1 MKSFNTAV
9 STVIAIASLA
19 WASGAFAA
27 EADVTVTRAWV
38 RATMPGQP
46 VAGAYLDLEA
56 KRALKLTGV
65 ASPVATRGEVH
76 EMKHE
81 DGMMKM
87 RQVAVVDLPAG
98 RKVQLAPGG
107 LHVMLF
113 GLQKPLEVGQSI
125 PLTLRFRDAA
135 GKTFERTLTVP
146 VKPIDGGDA
155 ENASGQGDPG
165 KH

>member
-1 MKSFNTAV
+1 MKSFTTAF
-9 STVIAIASLA
+9 STVIAIAGLA
-19 WASGAFAA
+19 WAGGAFAA

-81 DGMMKM
+81 DGVMKM
-87 RQVAVVDLPAG
+87 RQVAAVDLPAG

-107 LHVMLF
+107 AARHAVRSAQAA
-113 GLQKPLEVGQSI
+113 GSRAVD
-125 PLTLRFRDAA
+125 TADAA
-135 GKTFERTLTVP
+135 IQRRGRQDIRTHA
-146 VKPIDGGDA
+146 DRAGEADRRR
-155 ENASGQGDPG
+155 
-165 KH
+165 